1 MNTKVVVLMTDGE
14 NSYSSS
20 DERLTAVC
28 NKMKADGITVVTI
41 NFATPTS
48 LYPLYE
54 SCASSP
60 DLFFPAPTA
69 TQLQSAFEAIALQ
82 LSLLRLTQ

>member
-1 MNTKVVVLMTDGE
+1 MTDGQ

-20 DERLTAVC
+20 DGQLTTIC
-28 NKMKADGITVVTI
+28 NNMKDDGITVVTI

-54 SCASSP
+54 DCASSP

-82 LSLLRLTQ
+82 LSVLRLIQ